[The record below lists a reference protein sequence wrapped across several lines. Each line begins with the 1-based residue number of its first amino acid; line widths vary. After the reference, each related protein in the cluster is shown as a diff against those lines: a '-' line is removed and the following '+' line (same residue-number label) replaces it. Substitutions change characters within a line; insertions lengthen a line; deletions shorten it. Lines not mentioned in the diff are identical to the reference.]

1 MIHLLSVTWKNPPPK
16 SARERFPYSVPA
28 IRELDAIEL
37 RSPVTFFVGENGSGK
52 STLLEGIAAAADLA
66 ALGSDMDVTRD
77 ATLAAQ
83 RELGER
89 LRLAWGEGRWSRS
102 PRSRRGFYLRAED
115 FFGHLKFLAKNRARI
130 DRERREAAEV
140 GPDSRAA
147 SRAQLRDDSERV
159 DEAASA
165 QYLGLYDAR
174 SHGESFLELF
184 ENRVTDGLYLLDEP
198 EAPLSA
204 QRQLTLITQIA
215 AAVEDGAQFVIA
227 THSPI
232 LLAFPGATIYAFG
245 DGAPRAVPYAELE
258 HVRLTRDFL
267 NAPGRYLRHIVQE

>member
-1 MIHLLSVTWKNPPPK
+1 MLHLLSVSWKKPPPAA
-16 SARERFPYSVPA
+16 ARERFPYSVPA
-28 IRELDAIEL
+28 IRDLDEIEF

-52 STLLEGIAAAADLA
+52 STLLEGIAAAADLP
-66 ALGSDMDVTRD
+66 ALGSDMDVARD
-77 ATLAAQ
+77 ATLGAQ

-130 DRERREAAEV
+130 DRERREAAEL
-140 GPDSRAA
+140 GARRDS
-147 SRAQLRDDSERV
+147 QIEPVDDRV

-245 DGAPRAVPYAELE
+245 EGAPRAVPYEELE

>member
-1 MIHLLSVTWKNPPPK
+1 VLHLLSVSWKKPPPAA
-16 SARERFPYSVPA
+16 ARERFPYSVPA
-28 IRELDAIEL
+28 IRDLDEIEF

-52 STLLEGIAAAADLA
+52 STLLEGIAAAADLP
-66 ALGSDMDVTRD
+66 ALGSDMDVARD
-77 ATLAAQ
+77 ATLGAQ

-130 DRERREAAEV
+130 DRERREAAEL
-140 GPDSRAA
+140 GARRDS
-147 SRAQLRDDSERV
+147 QIEPVDDRV

-245 DGAPRAVPYAELE
+245 EGAPRVVPYEELE